1 MYTFQQAS
9 PTASRPIYSSSMQ
22 LLIQLHAVD
31 ADDAVALGALHAKAR
46 RVFEFGK
53 LVRERVS
60 RRRVARCRVLYP
72 SACATFRA
80 TARNLSPMFPAPPVR
95 FVTYVPGLNPDFS

>member
-1 MYTFQQAS
+1 
-9 PTASRPIYSSSMQ
+9 MQ

-60 RRRVARCRVLYP
+60 KTACSAMPRVVPERMRHVSRDLAK
-72 SACATFRA
+72 S
-80 TARNLSPMFPAPPVR
+80 
-95 FVTYVPGLNPDFS
+95 VTHVPGPAGPFCHLGTRSEPPIFLDVIRCARRDAAASGD